1 MVFQRVVEVEAG
13 SIVIK
18 LSPFLLFCFVMRTVE
33 RERNISE
40 FTTVGV
46 KAFQG
51 SPLAVVLK
59 LENSARRVWLISK
72 KLEKFL
78 GSARL
83 EKIGSFRW

>member
-13 SIVIK
+13 PIVIK
-18 LSPFLLFCFVMRTVE
+18 LFTVSSVLLCNENSRE

-51 SPLAVVLK
+51 SPLAVV
-59 LENSARRVWLISK
+59 
-72 KLEKFL
+72 
-78 GSARL
+78 
-83 EKIGSFRW
+83 